1 MTATAIRAGR
11 PRLMVPEVVQSSA
24 MDCGPA
30 ALKSILEGFRIPVSY
45 GRLREACQTGV
56 DGTSIDAIEAVAN
69 RLGIVAEQ
77 VMLPPDHLFL
87 KKSAILPALLVVRL
101 ATGDTHFVVV
111 WRRHGD
117 RVLVMDPAVGRRWL
131 RIDRLLEDTHRHE
144 TSVPAA
150 DWRSWAGGE
159 EFATALYAQLAEL
172 GASKRKA
179 RGLLDAALA
188 NTDWFPA
195 AALEASVRL
204 VASLRR
210 AEAVQAGG
218 EAVRLVET
226 LFETTVA
233 HPDDIYTIVPPDL
246 WSVAPDPDSAAYGER
261 HLLLRG
267 AVLLRID
274 RPHADE
280 GVAVEEL
287 PAELAAA
294 LSEKPARPFLEMWRL
309 LRADG
314 ILAPAAL
321 LGVLA
326 IAMAAMGVETLMFR
340 GLLDV
345 GLHLTLAGQRL
356 TAALA
361 LLAFMAIAL
370 LLRYPIA
377 TESMRLG
384 RHLENRLR
392 MALLEKLP
400 RLSDRYFHSR
410 SISDMAERNHSLH
423 LTRTLPG
430 IGIHAVQLVFE
441 LVLLLAGI
449 AFIDPRSIWLAA
461 AVAGAA
467 CIISALVQPSIGEAE
482 LRVRGHAAALGGS
495 YLDSMLGVVPIRV
508 HGAQTAVR
516 RRHEALLLEW
526 LRSSRRLMGRTILA
540 GGAQQL
546 VCVALICCLVWDHF
560 LRAQGISASDLLL
573 VYWSLKLPAVGQSL
587 VAMAVLYP
595 AQRNILNRLM
605 EPLSAPEQ
613 GGVGD
618 SARDQKHPPGGM
630 PGIGIDIQD
639 GSVVA
644 AGHTVLQEIDLSIRP
659 GEHIA
664 IVGPSGAGKSSLIG
678 VMLGWHTL
686 ASGRLLFD
694 RAIPSASD
702 FNALRRQSAW
712 VDPAIQL
719 WNRSL
724 LDNLAYARRGGD
736 LSGLSEAIDDA
747 QLRRVVRT
755 LPDGQQTLLGEG
767 GAKLSGGEGQRVRLG
782 RSFMQEGVRL
792 ALLDEPFRGMDRGQR
807 QELLTQARRR
817 WRHATLLCVTHDI
830 AETQSFDRVLVVDGG
845 RIVEDGPPSKLVAS
859 PSSRYRELLDAE
871 MSARD
876 RLWAGEKWRRLHVE
890 DGHVEHRR

>member
-1 MTATAIRAGR
+1 
-11 PRLMVPEVVQSSA
+11 
-24 MDCGPA
+24 
-30 ALKSILEGFRIPVSY
+30 
-45 GRLREACQTGV
+45 
-56 DGTSIDAIEAVAN
+56 
-69 RLGIVAEQ
+69 
-77 VMLPPDHLFL
+77 
-87 KKSAILPALLVVRL
+87 
-101 ATGDTHFVVV
+101 
-111 WRRHGD
+111 
-117 RVLVMDPAVGRRWL
+117 
-131 RIDRLLEDTHRHE
+131 
-144 TSVPAA
+144 
-150 DWRSWAGGE
+150 
-159 EFATALYAQLAEL
+159 
-172 GASKRKA
+172 
-179 RGLLDAALA
+179 
-188 NTDWFPA
+188 
-195 AALEASVRL
+195 
-204 VASLRR
+204 
-210 AEAVQAGG
+210 
-218 EAVRLVET
+218 
-226 LFETTVA
+226 
-233 HPDDIYTIVPPDL
+233 
-246 WSVAPDPDSAAYGER
+246 
-261 HLLLRG
+261 
-267 AVLLRID
+267 
-274 RPHADE
+274 
-280 GVAVEEL
+280 
-287 PAELAAA
+287 
-294 LSEKPARPFLEMWRL
+294 
-309 LRADG
+309 
-314 ILAPAAL
+314 
-321 LGVLA
+321 
-326 IAMAAMGVETLMFR
+326 
-340 GLLDV
+340 
-345 GLHLTLAGQRL
+345 
-356 TAALA
+356 
-361 LLAFMAIAL
+361 
-370 LLRYPIA
+370 
-377 TESMRLG
+377 
-384 RHLENRLR
+384 
-392 MALLEKLP
+392 
-400 RLSDRYFHSR
+400 
-410 SISDMAERNHSLH
+410 
-423 LTRTLPG
+423 
-430 IGIHAVQLVFE
+430 
-441 LVLLLAGI
+441 
-449 AFIDPRSIWLAA
+449 
-461 AVAGAA
+461 
-467 CIISALVQPSIGEAE
+467 
-482 LRVRGHAAALGGS
+482 
-495 YLDSMLGVVPIRV
+495 
-508 HGAQTAVR
+508 
-516 RRHEALLLEW
+516 
-526 LRSSRRLMGRTILA
+526 
-540 GGAQQL
+540 
-546 VCVALICCLVWDHF
+546 
-560 LRAQGISASDLLL
+560 
-573 VYWSLKLPAVGQSL
+573 
-587 VAMAVLYP
+587 
-595 AQRNILNRLM
+595 M